1 MRMPKTQE
9 LNKYLFYS
17 SFLGFK
23 SDVYTGLFKY
33 MRRIE
38 IGYRTHATTY
48 FTSNPKEKSL

>member
-48 FTSNPKEKSL
+48 IASNPKEKSL